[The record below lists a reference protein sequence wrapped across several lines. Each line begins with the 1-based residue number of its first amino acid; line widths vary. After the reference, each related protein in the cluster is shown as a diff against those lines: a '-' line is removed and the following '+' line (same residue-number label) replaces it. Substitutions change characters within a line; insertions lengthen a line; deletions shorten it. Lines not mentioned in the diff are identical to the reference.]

1 MMRAKLGLFGVDE
14 KDKSLILDLLKW
26 MHIKKADYTN
36 IFCHLMNK
44 DKLKNRIFKDSDF
57 LSWKKKWKIRL
68 FNNNKSLNDCVKLM
82 NSVNP
87 LVIPRNHK
95 VEEAIEAAEQNNLEP
110 TFKLLEILKKPYSF
124 QKNTSIYQ
132 MPTILDKKYQTFCG
146 T

>member
-57 LSWKKKWKIRL
+57 LNWKKKWKIRL
-68 FNNNKSLNDCVKLM
+68 LNNNKSLNDCVKLM

-110 TFKLLEILKKPYSF
+110 TYQLLEILKKPYSF
-124 QKNTSIYQ
+124 QKIPQLSSQ
-132 MPTILDKKYQTFCG
+132 LF
-146 T
+146 